1 MLKLENIVKI
11 YSTGGETVRALD
23 SMSVAFRENEFV
35 SILGPS
41 GCGKTT
47 LLNIIGGLDRYTE
60 GDLKVSGRSTEKFT
74 DTDWD
79 IYRNTT
85 IGFVFQQYNLIPHQ
99 TVLANVE
106 LALTLS
112 GVSKS
117 ERKRRA
123 VEALEKVG
131 LGDQLKKKPNQL
143 SGGQAQR
150 VAIARSLVNN
160 PKILLADEP
169 TGALDTETGKAVMD
183 ILREVAKDRLVI
195 MVTHNPDLAN
205 EYSTR
210 IINLLDG
217 RIISDSDPYDGGI
230 PEPENKTKK
239 KKKISMSLFTAL
251 SLSLTNLMTKKGRTI
266 LTAFAGSIGIIGIA
280 LIMSMSNGVQNYID
294 GVEKDTLS
302 NYPVQITETT
312 MDISAFF
319 KASQDIREGS
329 TKHPDNEDKV
339 YSNPIMFTMLNSMT
353 SEMQSNDMGAF
364 KKYIESDECDI
375 GKYAGDIQYMYS
387 TTLNAYRSDIE
398 NGICKVNPSTVFDDM
413 GMMNQVMAESNSM
426 ISGMS
431 DANIWNL
438 LNSNEEIVKAQY
450 EVLSGRFP
458 EKADEV
464 VMIVTEN
471 NEISDYTLYT
481 LGMLDRSDIPKMM
494 EKLMSGEVV
503 ETADSEYSYDDIL
516 SLKFR
521 IVADSDYYAEENG
534 VWADKR
540 EDEEYMKTLLEDAYE
555 VSVVG
560 IIKTTDKSLSAA
572 QGGGIGYTAELVDY
586 LIDRVNDSEVVALQK
601 NDPDTDVLTGLPF
614 MSEDAKADASAS
626 SANAGMDID
635 YSSLSP
641 EELAAL
647 SAQAETLDQT
657 PSGFSKS
664 TYQNNLRLLGCTDRD
679 HPSVINIYPKDFEA
693 KEEIIEIIKKYN
705 QEMSDKGEDDKVIN
719 YTDYIGML
727 ISSIT
732 TIVNVI
738 SYVLIAF
745 VAISLIVSSI
755 MIGIIT
761 YISVLERTKEIG
773 ILRSIGAS
781 KKDISRV
788 FNAETIIIGFV
799 AGLIGIGITLL
810 LLIPINAIIYSLSD
824 IENIAA
830 LPTIGGI
837 ILVVISVLLTLIAGI
852 IPSRVAANKDPVIA
866 LRTE

>member
-11 YSTGGETVRALD
+11 YRTGGEEVRALD
-23 SMSVAFRENEFV
+23 GMSVSFRENEFV

-60 GDLKVSGRSTEKFT
+60 GDLRVSGKSTRSFT

-131 LGDQLKKKPNQL
+131 LGDQLRKKPNQL

-160 PKILLADEP
+160 PRILLADEP
-169 TGALDTETGKAVMD
+169 TGALDTETGRAVME

-195 MVTHNPDLAN
+195 MVTHNPDLAG

-217 RIISDSDPYDGGI
+217 RIISDSDPYTEEP
-230 PEPENKTKK
+230 PEPEESKKKK
-239 KKKISMSLFTAL
+239 KKKISMSMLTAL

-329 TKHPDNEDKV
+329 KAHPTDSDKV
-339 YSNPIMFTMLNSMT
+339 YSNPIMFTMLNSMN
-353 SEMQSNDMGAF
+353 SEMQSNDMGSFKAF
-364 KKYIESDECDI
+364 IESEDCDI
-375 GKYAGDIQYMYS
+375 REYAGDIQYMYS
-387 TTLNAYRSDIE
+387 TTLNAYRSDTE
-398 NGICKVNPSTVFDDM
+398 NGVCQVNPSTIFDDM
-413 GMMNQVMAESNSM
+413 GMMNQVMAESNPM

-438 LNSNEEIVKAQY
+438 LNSNKELVEAQY

-458 EKADEV
+458 EKAEEV

-481 LGMLDRSDIPKMM
+481 LGMLDRSDIPLMM
-494 EKLMSGEVV
+494 QKLMAGETV
-503 ETADSEYSYDDIL
+503 ETVDSEYSYDDLL
-516 SLKFR
+516 SMKFR
-521 IVADSDYYAEENG
+521 IVADSDYYVEENG
-534 VWADKR
+534 VWVDKR
-540 EDEEYMKTLLEDAYE
+540 NDEAFMKTLLEDAFE

-572 QGGGIGYTAELVDY
+572 QGGGIGYTAGLIDH
-586 LIDRVNDSEVVALQK
+586 LIDRVNESDVVVSQK
-601 NDPDTDVLTGLPF
+601 NNPDTDVLTGLPF
-614 MSEDAKADASAS
+614 RTDEEESAVPQIPEGMDLTADFASMSE
-626 SANAGMDID
+626 
-635 YSSLSP
+635 

-647 SAQAETLDQT
+647 AAQAQNMIGDGYST
-657 PSGFSKS
+657 S
-664 TYQNNLRLLGCTDRD
+664 TYQNNLKLLGCTDRD

-693 KEEIIEIIKKYN
+693 KEEIINIIKKYN
-705 QEMSDKGEDDKVIN
+705 QDMSDKGEDEKVIN

-773 ILRSIGAS
+773 ILRAIGAS

-830 LPTIGGI
+830 LPTLGGA
-837 ILVVISVLLTLIAGI
+837 ILVIISVLLTLIAGI
-852 IPSRVAANKDPVIA
+852 IPSRLAAKKDPVIA